1 MMQTAEKQ
9 DKEVGMKERKEI
21 KKEEIRQEE
30 WEEEML
36 SDDELAQVFGG
47 YYPQEYRDKKEKER
61 VYT

>member
-1 MMQTAEKQ
+1 
-9 DKEVGMKERKEI
+9 MKERKEI